1 MVASDV
7 LNVQCC
13 VKIADIEF
21 SVQGAF
27 LNNVHSQ
34 KIGKPNNKIC
44 LGVSKPTGLNIIIS
58 DGRKP

>member
-1 MVASDV
+1 
-7 LNVQCC
+7 VQYCDQ
-13 VKIADIEF
+13 IADIEF

-27 LNNVHSQ
+27 LNNGHNQ
-34 KIGKPNNKIC
+34 KIGKPNNKMC